1 MNNKNQKNKYF
12 TVISIFAII
21 LLAFII
27 YSNIFGNTT
36 HFDDLLWTGLPEFRD
51 PFNFKAFFDINPF
64 RIITFFTLALNLA
77 IEPNGLTGFF
87 LVNIL
92 IHIVNG
98 LLVFNLIK
106 LILSTPAFNDYKIPE
121 NKEIIALLGA
131 LLFIAHPIQ
140 TQAVTYIYQR
150 LASLSTLFYLMSVL
164 FYITG
169 RLRNIEGK
177 KSVIQFALSG
187 LAMLLAFFSKE
198 NAFTLPLTLM
208 FSELILFPKSKGNK
222 FGYIL
227 FAVLFIIIGA
237 GLFAAFLKPSEI
249 FSPKMSPDGE
259 TITSVN
265 YLFTQFRVIATYFKL
280 LFIPYPQN
288 FDYYFPISNSFFE
301 LWTVLGFAFNLAVLV
316 IAFVTLKKNR
326 LISFGIFWIYITLSI
341 ESSIIPIND
350 VIFEHRLYLPMFGF
364 VLLFTGITQLVLKK
378 EFINYAVTG
387 FVILIFSILAF
398 TRNGVWKDEL
408 TLWNDV
414 IEKSP
419 NKARAYNNRGL
430 AHFQNKDYNLALADF
445 LKALEL
451 NPKYHHTYKN
461 LGILYFKVRQHEKA
475 IELYNRFIELFPFD
489 SEIYLNRGHCHLE
502 LGNYSQ
508 AIKDYTKYIST
519 TPNFFYGYYLRG
531 KSHYR
536 NNENEKALKDLNIA
550 VNLNPRF
557 PDSYYFRGL
566 TKLSSRNFEEAI
578 ADFDEA
584 IKLKKDFGEAYI
596 NKARAYEFLDR
607 FDLAKETYSKALSF
621 EYGNIVL
628 LVFRGKASIKLKE
641 YDDAINDFKLVLA
654 LDSSLK
660 VAKEQLAIA
669 EKLRG
674 SK

>member
-1 MNNKNQKNKYF
+1 MNNRNQKNNIF
-12 TVISIFAII
+12 TIVSIVSIVI
-21 LLAFII
+21 LAFII
-27 YSNIFGNTT
+27 YSNIFENST
-36 HFDDLLWTGLPEFRD
+36 HFDDLLWTGLPAFRD

-64 RIITFFTLALNLA
+64 RIVTFFTLALNLA

-87 LVNIL
+87 IVNIL
-92 IHIVNG
+92 IHTING
-98 LLVFNLIK
+98 LLVFYLIK
-106 LILSTPAFNDYKIPE
+106 LVLSTPPLKDDKISE

-150 LASLSTLFYLMSVL
+150 LASISTLFYLMSVL
-164 FYITG
+164 FYISG
-169 RLRNIEGK
+169 RLRNIDGK
-177 KSVIQFALSG
+177 NSILQFVLSG

-198 NAFTLPLTLM
+198 NAFTLPLSIM
-208 FSELILFPKSKGNK
+208 VSEFILFPKTKGNK

-227 FAVLFIIIGA
+227 FAVIFIIIGA
-237 GLFAAFLKPSEI
+237 ALFAALLKPSEI
-249 FSPKMSPDGE
+249 FSPKISPDGE
-259 TITSVN
+259 TITSAN

-288 FDYYFPISNSFFE
+288 FDYYFPVSNSFFE
-301 LWTVLGFAFNLAVLV
+301 LWTILGFLFNLGVLA
-316 IAFVTLKKNR
+316 IAFLTLKKNK
-326 LISFGIFWIYITLSI
+326 LISLGIFWIYITLSI

-364 VLLFTGITQLVLKK
+364 ILLFTGIIQLVIKQK
-378 EFINYAVTG
+378 MIGYAITG
-387 FVILIFSILAF
+387 FVILIFSILTY
-398 TRNGVWKDEL
+398 TRNEVWKDEL

-414 IEKSP
+414 VEKSP
-419 NKARAYNNRGL
+419 KKARAYNNRGL
-430 AHFQNKDYNLALADF
+430 AYFQNKDYNPALADF

-475 IELYNRFIELFPFD
+475 IELYNKFIELFPFD

-502 LGNYSQ
+502 LGNYLQ

-531 KSHYR
+531 KSYYR
-536 NNENEKALKDLNIA
+536 NGENEKALKDLNIA
-550 VNLNPRF
+550 INLNQKF

-578 ADFDEA
+578 KDFDEA

-596 NKARAYEFLDR
+596 NKARAYEFLNR
-607 FDLAKETYSKALSF
+607 YDLAKETYTKALSF
-621 EYGNIVL
+621 EYGNIVM

-641 YDDAINDFKLVLA
+641 YDDAINDFRLVLA
-654 LDSSLK
+654 LDSSIT
-660 VAKEQLAIA
+660 VAREQLAIA
-669 EKLRG
+669 EKLKGTR
-674 SK
+674 